1 MELFPSNEFNIGI
14 PRSVLFCHGNAQ
26 DIDEIAPLAKSLA
39 LSGYRVFLLEYA
51 GYGTTQTQ
59 TFNAKPTTIMNTNI
73 NEITPITVLRDVIE
87 AWHFLP
93 NREQSILIG
102 FSLGGGA
109 ICQLLRMLTL
119 SEMPAQI
126 VLLNTFFSLPDLVR
140 DWLPFS
146 FLPWIMQTQWHSKD
160 GLQRYPGSIVV
171 VSCDD
176 DELIAPYHAENLTR
190 HCISTQ
196 TVKHIRLKDGGHTSS
211 IYFCFREWK
220 QSLLSPLLTR

>member
-1 MELFPSNEFNIGI
+1 MELVSQDEFIS
-14 PRSVLFCHGNAQ
+14 RSVLFCHGNAQ

-39 LSGYRVFLLEYA
+39 LNGYRVFLLEYA
-51 GYGTTQTQ
+51 GYGTTC
-59 TFNAKPTTIMNTNI
+59 INTN
-73 NEITPITVLRDVIE
+73 NNNTKHTEDITPLTVLRDVIE

-93 NREQSILIG
+93 NREHSILIG

-109 ICQLLRMLTL
+109 ICQLLRMLTV

-160 GLQRYPGSIVV
+160 GLHRYPGSVV
-171 VSCDD
+171 IVSCQD

-196 TVKHIRLKDGGHTSS
+196 SVRHIRLKEGGHTSS
-211 IYFCFREWK
+211 IYFCFRDWK
-220 QSLLSPLLTR
+220 QSLLSHLVAC